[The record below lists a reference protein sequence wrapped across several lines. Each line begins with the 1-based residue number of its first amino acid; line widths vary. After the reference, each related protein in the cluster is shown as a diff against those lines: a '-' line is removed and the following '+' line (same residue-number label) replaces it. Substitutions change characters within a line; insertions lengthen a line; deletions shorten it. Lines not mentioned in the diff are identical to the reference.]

1 MFVHFESKKT
11 HKLTK
16 HTAWVPGVIK
26 KKVND
31 VNYLVCC
38 ENKDWLVHVSRLL
51 QRSGMNNDKTQ
62 TNIANDSRNSSDSTP
77 PISVQAGHKEIDASK
92 DDDEE
97 HSPTLRRVECGDSLE
112 DDDYNDD

>member
-1 MFVHFESKKT
+1 M
-11 HKLTK
+11 
-16 HTAWVPGVIK
+16 
-26 KKVND
+26 ND

-112 DDDYNDD
+112 DDDYNVDNSGSDNDINEGLDNSLMIMIMMI